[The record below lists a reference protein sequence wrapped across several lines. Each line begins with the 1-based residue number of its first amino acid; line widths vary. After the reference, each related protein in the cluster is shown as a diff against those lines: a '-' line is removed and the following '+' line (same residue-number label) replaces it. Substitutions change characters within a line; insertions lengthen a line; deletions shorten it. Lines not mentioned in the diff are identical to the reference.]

1 MSFGLRRGS
10 SSDDVPPQRTRVG
23 SLSSRAYGVPSVVG
37 TTKRVVVVAN
47 NSQNPTAVVPGVEN
61 ENNVKR
67 AAFGSSTGRTTGGGG
82 KENVA
87 RTGPGSRPSSARPA
101 SRVSVERAPLQ
112 VPSCGVFF
120 LFFFFFPLR
129 SSPPPTRQYEYL
141 VVTRLQC

>member
-23 SLSSRAYGVPSVVG
+23 SLSSRASGVPSVVG

-47 NSQNPTAVVPGVEN
+47 NSQNPTAVVPGVEK

-67 AAFGSSTGRTTGGGG
+67 AAFGSSTGTTGGGG

-87 RTGPGSRPSSARPA
+87 RNGPGSRPSSARPA

-112 VPSCGVFF
+112 VPS
-120 LFFFFFPLR
+120 
-129 SSPPPTRQYEYL
+129 
-141 VVTRLQC
+141 